1 MAEEKVSQ
9 KKGEMSRNDLR
20 RLRRLD
26 LLELLLAE
34 REENERLK
42 EEMRQQEIE
51 MQELKCKLEDRR
63 ICISKAGSMAE
74 AALALNHIFEDAD
87 AAAKQFLDSIRE
99 KTEDC
104 SNKN

>member
-9 KKGEMSRNDLR
+9 EKGEMRRNDLR

-34 REENERLK
+34 REENERLR
-42 EEMRQQEIE
+42 EEMRQQEIK

-63 ICISKAGSMAE
+63 IRISKAGSMAE

-99 KTEDC
+99 KTEDY